1 MLPSGSAGH
10 LPAGAPGWT
19 LAGLVVAIVHG
30 SPAADASFTN
40 LVALDVPTSAGG
52 SFPSGVLGSCSH
64 PDRRLLIPRRRA
76 ARHGC
81 SRDPGPAQGA
91 PRRDQ
96 SVPIR
101 IMLFYVGA
109 LAVLM
114 SVTQAQR
121 LRRAQP
127 LVQALGSIGIP
138 AAASIMNF
146 VVITSALSSC
156 SSGALFYNARL
167 LMRMS
172 RDGMATRRLGR
183 VNQSHVP
190 GHRRRHLERL
200 HAARGGTQRDRAPA
214 GVRLPARDL
223 HSRRAVDL
231 GRDRGH
237 P

>member
-1 MLPSGSAGH
+1 MDARRAGRSDRAWQPGRRRQLYQPGRPRCAYQRRRFLPLWCARLLFASRSTSSH
-10 LPAGAPGWT
+10 SKAP
-19 LAGLVVAIVHG
+19 
-30 SPAADASFTN
+30 
-40 LVALDVPTSAGG
+40 
-52 SFPSGVLGSCSH
+52 SCSAW
-64 PDRRLLIPRRRA
+64 LQPRPGTGPRCSSARSKRADPHHAVLRWRARRA
-76 ARHGC
+76 DVSHPGTTSPPSAAPCAGPGQHRH
-81 SRDPGPAQGA
+81 PG
-91 PRRDQ
+91 RREHHE
-96 SVPIR
+96 
-101 IMLFYVGA
+101 
-109 LAVLM
+109 
-114 SVTQAQR
+114 
-121 LRRAQP
+121 LRRHH
-127 LVQALGSIGIP
+127 LR
-138 AAASIMNF
+138 
-146 VVITSALSSC
+146 VVVMQL
-156 SSGALFYNARL
+156 GALFYNARL